1 MERIAENRADVFV
14 RGKSGILEFVA
25 SKLEAGGRKTG

>member
-25 SKLEAGGRKTG
+25 SKLETEGHERG